1 MHLDYPCQIMFN
13 GLGFRSISHAFQ
25 AARTDDKFLQE
36 RMANAETPM
45 EVYNIALQLDDP
57 EDWQSRRLV
66 IMETL

>member
-1 MHLDYPCQIMFN
+1 MFN

-25 AARTDDKFLQE
+25 AASTDDKFLQE